1 MSRIV
6 AGYSEIAPKSACEF
20 NSIDFN
26 SDKVRLYEEVRKA
39 MALVYE
45 ESDFGPNE
53 VCAPSKPVK
62 EMTEDEYKVYKNIL
76 DKDKSMIKLGYNRI
90 KEKLKSIR
98 QDYSKAVVSGT
109 RSGSGKIVLQYFDE
123 LASIWGGSP
132 ATEPLS
138 FGIDSTAISDI
149 LPDQEEEDHFEE
161 SSSNRSL
168 CSSRSTSRAS
178 TPCFVSDDCNQ
189 PEGGQSQRSECN
201 ESGCSESESLKEKD
215 KRGKRKSIPAS
226 DVPKLIDNKRK
237 HLEKRLT
244 SAQRDQKLL
253 EAAKEDTFMRREM
266 MDCFKE
272 SSRSTAQATEN
283 MSETM
288 RGLTQG
294 ITQGIALLA
303 DALTRQPQLTY
314 SPQYQPPYSQQ
325 PTTSNY
331 PYEFEPR
338 MPPDHFM

>member
-1 MSRIV
+1 LPLKKSNNCLYDCPRVVSGVEIV
-6 AGYSEIAPKSACEF
+6 KTLIDCVKEYKSACEF

-39 MALVYE
+39 MALIYE

-62 EMTEDEYKVYKNIL
+62 EMTDDKYTVYKNIL

-90 KEKLKSIR
+90 KEKLKSVR

-109 RSGSGKIVLQYFDE
+109 RSGSRKIVLQYFDD

-138 FGIDSTAISDI
+138 FGIDSANFSIAIPDI
-149 LPDQEEEDHFEE
+149 LPDQEEDHFEE
-161 SSSNRSL
+161 SSSSRSL
-168 CSSRSTSRAS
+168 CSSPSASRAW

-189 PEGGQSQRSECN
+189 PEAGQSQRSDRS
-201 ESGCSESESLKEKD
+201 ESGCSDFESLKEKD
-215 KRGKRKSIPAS
+215 KRGKRKSIPVS

-253 EAAKEDTFMRREM
+253 EAVKEDTFMRRDM

-272 SSRSTAQATEN
+272 S
-283 MSETM
+283 
-288 RGLTQG
+288 
-294 ITQGIALLA
+294 
-303 DALTRQPQLTY
+303 
-314 SPQYQPPYSQQ
+314 
-325 PTTSNY
+325 
-331 PYEFEPR
+331 
-338 MPPDHFM
+338 